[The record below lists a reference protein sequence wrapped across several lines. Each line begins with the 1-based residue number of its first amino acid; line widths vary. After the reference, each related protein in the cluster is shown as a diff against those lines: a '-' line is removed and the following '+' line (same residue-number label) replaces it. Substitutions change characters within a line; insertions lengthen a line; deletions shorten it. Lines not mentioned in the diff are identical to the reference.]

1 MILDDIVRSK
11 RADLQRVKAM
21 RPLVEL
27 EQQPLFRAERRDL
40 RAALQGATS
49 SSAPPQA
56 APPQAATPRAA
67 TLQARRRAIIAEV
80 KKASPSKGIMRADF
94 DPLRVAKSYAAN
106 GAVAISVLTEERYF
120 QGSLEHLA
128 AIRTAVSVPLLRK
141 DFLFDPYQLQE
152 ARAFGADAVLLIT
165 AILDDVLLRDLLQLA
180 GELQLSALV
189 EVHEGAELER
199 ALESGA
205 RLLGINNRDLRT
217 FRTSLATT
225 EELVPRVP
233 ADALVVTE
241 SGIETSADIERLE
254 RAGVRAFLIG
264 ETLMRAADPGAK
276 LAELLGGEGKKSLG

>member
-1 MILDDIVRSK
+1 MILEDIVRSK

-27 EQQPLFRAERRDL
+27 EQQPLFRAGRRDL

-49 SSAPPQA
+49 A
-56 APPQAATPRAA
+56 AGPPRAP
-67 TLQARRRAIIAEV
+67 RRAIIAEV
-80 KKASPSKGIMRADF
+80 KKASPSKGIIRADF
-94 DPLRVAKSYAAN
+94 DPLRVARSYAAN
-106 GAVAISVLTEERYF
+106 GAVAISVLTEERHF

-141 DFLFDPYQLQE
+141 DFLFDPYQLHE

-199 ALESGA
+199 ALGSGA

-225 EELVPRVP
+225 EELAPRVP

-241 SGIETSADIERLE
+241 SGVETSADIERLE

-276 LAELLGGEGKKSLG
+276 LAELLGGQR